1 MARDPHRPAAAVY
14 WPGCGVMAVLVAA
27 LVLGD
32 LQAPLHAES
41 RGAAISP
48 EDGQVNLTPMPV
60 VPAKERPVTGNP
72 LWAVPLGALSQTVA
86 RPMFSPSRRPPS
98 PPVVAA
104 PAVLLA
110 ETTTP
115 PPTEPDHPR
124 LTLLGTLVGEFDSIG
139 IFLDETS
146 NNVIR
151 LRTGQVHGGWTL
163 RSVRRRLASFE
174 RDHLEASL
182 EFPSPRAEQRIL
194 SVAAGPT
201 GTERAA
207 IRGNDQ
213 TVGSAS
219 GNRVRPRPRKL

>member
-1 MARDPHRPAAAVY
+1 MTRDPHRPAAAVY
-14 WPGCGVMAVLVAA
+14 WLDCSAIAVLVAI

-41 RGAAISP
+41 RGAAVAS
-48 EDGQVNLTPMPV
+48 EYAHVNLPLIPV

-72 LWAVPLGALSQTVA
+72 LWAVPLGTLSETVA
-86 RPMFSPSRRPPS
+86 RPVFSPLRRPPS

-104 PAVLLA
+104 PAVPLA
-110 ETTTP
+110 ETKTP
-115 PPTEPDHPR
+115 PPTEPDHPL
-124 LTLLGTLVGEFDSIG
+124 LTLLGTIVGKFDSIG

-146 NNVIR
+146 KNVIR

-163 RSVRRRLASFE
+163 RAVRRRLASFE
-174 RDHLEASL
+174 RDHLEATL

-201 GTERAA
+201 GTERAG

-213 TVGSAS
+213 TVGSPS